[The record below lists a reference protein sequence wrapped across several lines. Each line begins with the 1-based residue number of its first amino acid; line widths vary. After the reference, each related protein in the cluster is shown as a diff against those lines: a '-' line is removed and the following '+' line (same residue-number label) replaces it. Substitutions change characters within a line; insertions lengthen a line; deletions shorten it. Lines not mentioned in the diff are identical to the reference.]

1 MSNDFNNI
9 NFKELKEAVI
19 HIEVD
24 GTNYLQDTILKFGFY
39 DGVDHVVIDSDQLKE
54 YPELIK
60 WLENE
65 TTEKLF
71 MMLKTYVVAHRL
83 DIDIKNIV
91 FDVMLASYIID
102 PSRTIDD
109 VNSVVSNYNQNFV
122 QDDISIYG
130 KGKETCPRRHNIK

>member
-39 DGVDHVVIDSDQLKE
+39 DGVNVVIDSDQLKE

-71 MMLKTYVVAHRL
+71 MMLKHTLLR
-83 DIDIKNIV
+83 ID
-91 FDVMLASYIID
+91 
-102 PSRTIDD
+102 
-109 VNSVVSNYNQNFV
+109 
-122 QDDISIYG
+122 
-130 KGKETCPRRHNIK
+130 

>member
-9 NFKELKEAVI
+9 NFKRIKRSCVI

-24 GTNYLQDTILKFGFY
+24 GTNYLQDTILKFDFMME
-39 DGVDHVVIDSDQLKE
+39 DHVVIDSDQLKE

-71 MMLKTYVVAHRL
+71 MMLKHTLLR
-83 DIDIKNIV
+83 ID
-91 FDVMLASYIID
+91 
-102 PSRTIDD
+102 
-109 VNSVVSNYNQNFV
+109 
-122 QDDISIYG
+122 
-130 KGKETCPRRHNIK
+130 

>member
-9 NFKELKEAVI
+9 NFKELKAVI

-83 DIDIKNIV
+83 DIDIKILYL
-91 FDVMLASYIID
+91 ML
-102 PSRTIDD
+102 
-109 VNSVVSNYNQNFV
+109 
-122 QDDISIYG
+122 
-130 KGKETCPRRHNIK
+130 C

>member
-1 MSNDFNNI
+1 M
-9 NFKELKEAVI
+9 I

-65 TTEKLF
+65 TCLQIKLF
-71 MMLKTYVVAHRL
+71 IRYRY
-83 DIDIKNIV
+83 KNIV

-109 VNSVVSNYNQNFV
+109 VNSVVSNYRIQF
-122 QDDISIYG
+122 
-130 KGKETCPRRHNIK
+130 

>member
-9 NFKELKEAVI
+9 NFKELKEVI

-71 MMLKTYVVAHRL
+71 MMLKHTLLR
-83 DIDIKNIV
+83 ID
-91 FDVMLASYIID
+91 
-102 PSRTIDD
+102 
-109 VNSVVSNYNQNFV
+109 
-122 QDDISIYG
+122 
-130 KGKETCPRRHNIK
+130 

>member
-9 NFKELKEAVI
+9 NFKELKEVI

-83 DIDIKNIV
+83 DIDIKILYL
-91 FDVMLASYIID
+91 ML
-102 PSRTIDD
+102 
-109 VNSVVSNYNQNFV
+109 
-122 QDDISIYG
+122 
-130 KGKETCPRRHNIK
+130 C

>member
-19 HIEVD
+19 HRSRWYQ
-24 GTNYLQDTILKFGFY
+24 YLQDTILKFGFY

-71 MMLKTYVVAHRL
+71 MMLKHTLLR
-83 DIDIKNIV
+83 ID
-91 FDVMLASYIID
+91 
-102 PSRTIDD
+102 
-109 VNSVVSNYNQNFV
+109 
-122 QDDISIYG
+122 
-130 KGKETCPRRHNIK
+130 